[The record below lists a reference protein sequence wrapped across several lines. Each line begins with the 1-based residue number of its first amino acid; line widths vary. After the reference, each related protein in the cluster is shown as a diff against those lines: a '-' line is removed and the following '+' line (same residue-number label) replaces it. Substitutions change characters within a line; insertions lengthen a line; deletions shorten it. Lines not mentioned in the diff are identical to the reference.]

1 MDRVAVPDDE
11 PMTPTENAS
20 EAADNSS
27 EAEAE
32 ESDSGTTPM
41 KREGVEFVEKAMKI
55 TLNNLKDTDFTID
68 NLCREMGMS
77 RTLFYVKLKTYTGK
91 SPQDFVR
98 TIRLEKASSLLRQ
111 GHSVTEVSILTGFDN
126 PKYFS
131 TVFKKYFGIS
141 PSKYS

>member
-1 MDRVAVPDDE
+1 
-11 PMTPTENAS
+11 
-20 EAADNSS
+20 
-27 EAEAE
+27 
-32 ESDSGTTPM
+32 
-41 KREGVEFVEKAMKI
+41 
-55 TLNNLKDTDFTID
+55 
-68 NLCREMGMS
+68 MS
-77 RTLFYVKLKTYTGK
+77 RTLLYVKLKTYTGK